1 MAELFVGRKNGVAR
15 RSCVINH
22 RVHHRE
28 RAARVVCRAVGRAAR
43 VVCRAVERG
52 AYGGEK

>member
-1 MAELFVGRKNGVAR
+1 MVDRKNGVAR
-15 RSCVINH
+15 WSGVIKHKGH
-22 RVHHRE
+22 RRE